1 MTGVCVSRAAP
12 VFAARLAR
20 GAGEREKEALE
31 CKNVLYFR
39 GAEENS
45 KLYTSLKFTASLSFK
60 KENRGYLFTTFVQLA
75 VFSFKAG
82 QERNLLINF
91 ELFLCAHR
99 VCVPLAFVCM

>member
-1 MTGVCVSRAAP
+1 VYHEQRLCALHALQEV
-12 VFAARLAR
+12 LAR
-20 GAGEREKEALE
+20 EREKEALE

-39 GAEENS
+39 GAKENS
-45 KLYTSLKFTASLSFK
+45 KLYTSPKFTASLCFK